1 MRFCTMKI
9 KPVKTLLL
17 LSTITIAFHVTAQ
30 VAPTKADTSKNKSSN
45 AMPGLQSK
53 VPRLLVEPPPD
64 SLRRVARINPC
75 SQPHGIF
82 IIDEQEVPCDSI
94 LTLKADNIEDIRVL
108 SISETHELYGNRGD
122 PYGALVLITK
132 SYAQHLREK
141 EQSTNQNKK
150 P

>member
-1 MRFCTMKI
+1 
-9 KPVKTLLL
+9 
-17 LSTITIAFHVTAQ
+17 
-30 VAPTKADTSKNKSSN
+30 
-45 AMPGLQSK
+45 MPGLQSK

-132 SYAQHLREK
+132 VMPSICWKKNKAPIKTKSPDDQGFLLSENSVFLIKEFYDVVIKDKYHQHD
-141 EQSTNQNKK
+141 
-150 P
+150 